1 MSEKM
6 KNANVTENTVENEN
20 EELKTVLEGTVT
32 GNVEQ
37 VTAAKP
43 AEVPQAE
50 KPHPVKAFFSGLWD
64 GAKRIG
70 SAVNEFAHEHPW
82 ITSGVV
88 LGVGLG
94 VESIREKLTEA
105 DEEPEEKQPAIYYIM
120 PATKP
125 NEDDDDEKEDED
137 DLDDIDDDED
147 EEDEDEE
154 ETDEEPDEGDD
165 EDDIEVE

>member
-6 KNANVTENTVENEN
+6 KNVNVTENTVVEN
-20 EELKTVLEGTVT
+20 EENKTVLEGTVT
-32 GNVEQ
+32 DNVEQ
-37 VTAAKP
+37 AAAAKP

-50 KPHPVKAFFSGLWD
+50 KPHPVKKFFANLWD
-64 GAKRIG
+64 GTKKVAG
-70 SAVNEFAHEHPW
+70 AVNEFAHEHPW

-88 LGVGLG
+88 LGIGIG
-94 VESIREKLTEA
+94 VENIRERLTES
-105 DEEPEEKQPAIYYIM
+105 DEPEEEKQPAIYYIM

-125 NEDDDDEKEDED
+125 NEDDDDEKEDD
-137 DLDDIDDDED
+137 DLDDIDDDDED